1 MTKNF
6 DIHDWQDKQKHN
18 LLTEH
23 TVNFSIEDMETLHN
37 DGKLI
42 KVDDDGNENI
52 YTFGD
57 DLANSGDDKDFDKWV
72 NDPYLE
78 EQDNFDSRFKDAMG
92 GAGFSDDE
100 QDDIMSRDIGSPF
113 PGSEDKDFDE
123 DDVRAI
129 EDKAIELDKFNV
141 QRYMV
146 DIILPIDVPKSED
159 DYEDEKIAEKITDFY
174 RKKMGYPEAYTGK
187 AEKRLEL

>member
-1 MTKNF
+1 MAKEFN
-6 DIHDWQDKQKHN
+6 IQDWQKKH
-18 LLTEH
+18 LKEQG
-23 TVNFSIEDMETLHN
+23 F
-37 DGKLI
+37 
-42 KVDDDGNENI
+42 DDRLKAAG
-52 YTFGD
+52 
-57 DLANSGDDKDFDKWV
+57 
-72 NDPYLE
+72 
-78 EQDNFDSRFKDAMG
+78 
-92 GAGFSDDE
+92 GFSDE
-100 QDDIMSRDIGSPF
+100 EFDDITSRDIGSPF
-113 PGSEDKDFDE
+113 PGSEDEDFDE